1 MAQFL
6 RPTEARLIAV
16 MDVGDGD
23 LLDQLCV
30 RSGLAP
36 TEARTAMGALERRG
50 LAVRG
55 REGRYALSARGVTVR
70 RDSLAD
76 GESRISY
83 APVFLLDD
91 EVEEAASSASQEELD
106 LALDREL
113 GPRDQNSGE

>member
-6 RPTEARLIAV
+6 RPVEARLMAV
-16 MDVGDGD
+16 MDVGHGD

-36 TEARTAMGALERRG
+36 TEARTAMVSLERRG
-50 LAVRG
+50 LAVRS
-55 REGRYALSARGVTVR
+55 RAGRYALSGRGAAAR

-76 GESRISY
+76 GESGRSY

-91 EVEEAASSASQEELD
+91 EVEEAANSASQEELD

-113 GPRDQNSGE
+113 GPRDPNPGE